1 MKEKLKRGVIGFI
14 ILAALI
20 VVPYTIANASARYYV
35 LYLLDV
41 WSVDSGKHL
50 DWNGNT
56 NYMSNWNTGV
66 QTWNNYKSGVIRK
79 DGAFTINDV
88 TISDVNSLT
97 ANTVALTNQ
106 TYRNPGKSISATVQ
120 FSKTEM
126 DKLSTV
132 KKNIACSH
140 EIGHLLGLDE
150 NKNDG
155 TNLIMFNI
163 IAYNTSNNVLHNIDK
178 FHYDYMYNNKY

>member
-1 MKEKLKRGVIGFI
+1 MKEKLKKGVIRFI
-14 ILAALI
+14 ILTVLI

-50 DWNGNT
+50 DWNGTT
-56 NYMSNWNTGV
+56 NYMSNWNNGV

-150 NKNDG
+150 NNNDG

-163 IAYNTSNNVLHNIDK
+163 IAYNTSNNILHNIDK